1 MQCGQARPG
10 SRVREAEG
18 SMTGAGERLR
28 PRRDTV
34 LILFIMPTHW
44 HCTRGQQ
51 ADSTSGSW
59 LAITHHPEPAKLAR
73 PGGEIIFFAR
83 RCLLLTVSRIFWL
96 QIEVQPMAQSGS
108 FRQQSAC
115 AAQARSEPQPLVEAM
130 YHPSW

>member
-1 MQCGQARPG
+1 MWLVQET
-10 SRVREAEG
+10 S
-18 SMTGAGERLR
+18 
-28 PRRDTV
+28 
-34 LILFIMPTHW
+34 F
-44 HCTRGQQ
+44 TRGQQ

-115 AAQARSEPQPLVEAM
+115 AAQTRSEPQPLDGGDVSSLM
-130 YHPSW
+130 VNVQ